1 MYSNEYIYI
10 VQLVGE
16 TSMLN
21 ILTQL
26 LNGQVKPFEEIGKNS
41 DEIKELEKFI
51 EQNFKELNNELN
63 TKQKEILEK
72 YSECVEEY
80 FNFLIEDSFCVGL
93 GISFTTVS
101 SFIEVFLLNKLKS
114 FARID
119 SFICMFIFSFF

>member
-1 MYSNEYIYI
+1 MSCRGRDFLI
-10 VQLVGE
+10 
-16 TSMLN
+16 S

-80 FNFLIEDSFCVGL
+80 FNLLIEDSFCTGFSL
-93 GISFTTVS
+93 STRILTEAIIKS
-101 SFIEVFLLNKLKS
+101 EKLYMK
-114 FARID
+114 
-119 SFICMFIFSFF
+119 

>member
-1 MYSNEYIYI
+1 MLDKHPDKWYNTNVFKRIHWYI
-10 VQLVGE
+10 QLVGA

-80 FNFLIEDSFCVGL
+80 FNLLIEDSFCTGFSL
-93 GISFTTVS
+93 STRILTESLIKS
-101 SFIEVFLLNKLKS
+101 EKLYMK
-114 FARID
+114 
-119 SFICMFIFSFF
+119 

>member
-1 MYSNEYIYI
+1 MLDKHPDKWYNTNVFKRIHWYI
-10 VQLVGE
+10 QLVGA

-26 LNGQVKPFEEIGKNS
+26 LNGQIKPFEEIGKNS

-80 FNFLIEDSFCVGL
+80 FNLLIEDSFCTGFSL
-93 GISFTTVS
+93 STRILTESLIKS
-101 SFIEVFLLNKLKS
+101 EKLYMK
-114 FARID
+114 
-119 SFICMFIFSFF
+119 

>member
-26 LNGQVKPFEEIGKNS
+26 LNGQIKPFEEIGKNS
-41 DEIKELEKFI
+41 DEIKELENFI
-51 EQNFKELNNELN
+51 QQNFNELNNELN

-72 YSECVEEY
+72 YSTNTEEY
-80 FNFLIEDSFCVGL
+80 FNLLIEDAFCTGFSL
-93 GISFTTVS
+93 STRILTESLIKS
-101 SFIEVFLLNKLKS
+101 EKLYIK
-114 FARID
+114 
-119 SFICMFIFSFF
+119 

>member
-1 MYSNEYIYI
+1 MIFIISII
-10 VQLVGE
+10 
-16 TSMLN
+16 
-21 ILTQL
+21 TQL

-80 FNFLIEDSFCVGL
+80 FNFLIEDSFCVGFSL
-93 GISFTTVS
+93 STRIFTEAIIKS
-101 SFIEVFLLNKLKS
+101 EKLYMK
-114 FARID
+114 
-119 SFICMFIFSFF
+119 

>member
-1 MYSNEYIYI
+1 MLDKHPDKWYNTNVFKRIHWYI
-10 VQLVGE
+10 QLVGA

-26 LNGQVKPFEEIGKNS
+26 LNGQVKTFEEIGKNS

-80 FNFLIEDSFCVGL
+80 FNLLIEDSFCTGFSL
-93 GISFTTVS
+93 STRILTESLIKS
-101 SFIEVFLLNKLKS
+101 EKLYMK
-114 FARID
+114 
-119 SFICMFIFSFF
+119 

>member
-1 MYSNEYIYI
+1 MSCRGRDFLI
-10 VQLVGE
+10 
-16 TSMLN
+16 S

-80 FNFLIEDSFCVGL
+80 FNLLIEDSFCVGFSL
-93 GISFTTVS
+93 STRIFTEAIIKS
-101 SFIEVFLLNKLKS
+101 EKLYMK
-114 FARID
+114 
-119 SFICMFIFSFF
+119 

>member
-1 MYSNEYIYI
+1 MI
-10 VQLVGE
+10 
-16 TSMLN
+16 N
-21 ILTQL
+21 ILSQL

-80 FNFLIEDSFCVGL
+80 FNFLIEDSFCVGFSL
-93 GISFTTVS
+93 STRIFTEAIIKS
-101 SFIEVFLLNKLKS
+101 EKLYMK
-114 FARID
+114 
-119 SFICMFIFSFF
+119 